1 MMEKLI
7 DTLVSVGQQIIAAI
21 PSVIYALIIILVGY
35 LIAVIV
41 RKAVSK
47 IFDVLEGRFIDRTA
61 FGKRLREAG
70 IDLGDVVATF
80 VFAFI
85 IALTIMVAITALNIP
100 GVTFIAEIM
109 RIVVNIIGGLLVIV
123 LGVPLAVLASEYIA
137 KLIVSA
143 LRDKHEVF
151 IAVVSTVLAILL
163 IVFVFGLAI
172 AIMFGSTTLLQM
184 LTIALPSGV
193 MAGVIIVIGYIIGDL
208 VGKLV
213 KDVTE
218 RLAKPVEDTDVGK
231 GLKGIGIDMPTLLG
245 GLVKA
250 TIVVLSIA
258 VGLGM
263 IGATGIAGDIL
274 STVAYYLPRVLGA
287 VILLTLGLAL
297 VLILSRYIG
306 KVFRAVLREKYEPLA
321 NLIENLIALGL
332 IAAFVAIALNIVGLL
347 GNLVYALIIG
357 SVVIA
362 IGIMITET
370 ITRLLTGIHATL
382 DRLGPVIG
390 ALIAIIFAYVG
401 VSAILS
407 QISGL
412 TEVLKTIGWGI
423 AIAFAVMLIPLVF
436 YFIRI
441 AWREAEAIK

>member
-1 MMEKLI
+1 MMERLI

-47 IFDVLEGRFIDRTA
+47 LFDILEGRFIDRTA

-70 IDLGDVVATF
+70 IDLGDVVAAF

-85 IALTIMVAITALNIP
+85 IALTIMVAITVLNIP

-231 GLKGIGIDMPTLLG
+231 ALKGIGIDMPILLG

-370 ITRLLTGIHATL
+370 VTRLLTGIHTTL

-441 AWREAEAIK
+441 AWREAEALR

>member
-297 VLILSRYIG
+297 VLVLSRYIG

>member
-1 MMEKLI
+1 
-7 DTLVSVGQQIIAAI
+7 
-21 PSVIYALIIILVGY
+21 
-35 LIAVIV
+35 
-41 RKAVSK
+41 
-47 IFDVLEGRFIDRTA
+47 
-61 FGKRLREAG
+61 
-70 IDLGDVVATF
+70 
-80 VFAFI
+80 
-85 IALTIMVAITALNIP
+85 
-100 GVTFIAEIM
+100 
-109 RIVVNIIGGLLVIV
+109 
-123 LGVPLAVLASEYIA
+123 
-137 KLIVSA
+137 
-143 LRDKHEVF
+143 
-151 IAVVSTVLAILL
+151 
-163 IVFVFGLAI
+163 
-172 AIMFGSTTLLQM
+172 
-184 LTIALPSGV
+184 
-193 MAGVIIVIGYIIGDL
+193 
-208 VGKLV
+208 
-213 KDVTE
+213 
-218 RLAKPVEDTDVGK
+218 
-231 GLKGIGIDMPTLLG
+231 
-245 GLVKA
+245 
-250 TIVVLSIA
+250 
-258 VGLGM
+258 M

>member
-1 MMEKLI
+1 MEKLI

-263 IGATGIAGDIL
+263 IGAPGIAGDIL